1 MSLTINC
8 GSMIQVV
15 NSCEI
20 AKVVSLSKN
29 GWLKACTKAGKQ
41 FSVRNSPKTVKLFV
55 EPKTVK
61 LFVEPNYLSLLPD
74 DVIRVIY
81 YWKDVYETFD
91 IMYDATVRAE
101 ARLEHEQIKRRKANL
116 DAKHA
121 FCNKLSGRKPTVD
134 DLLQLSNG
142 VKLDEFVKA
151 TLEAT
156 RQYIYDFEIAETKHE
171 EAKAKVV

>member
-15 NSCEI
+15 NTSEI

-41 FSVRNSPKTVKLFV
+41 FSVRNS
-55 EPKTVK
+55 PKTVK

-91 IMYDATVRAE
+91 IMYDATVRVE

>member
-1 MSLTINC
+1 
-8 GSMIQVV
+8 MIQVV
-15 NSCEI
+15 NTSEI

-41 FSVRNSPKTVKLFV
+41 FSVRNS
-55 EPKTVK
+55 PKTVK

-91 IMYDATVRAE
+91 IMYDATVRVE

>member
-15 NSCEI
+15 NTSEI

-41 FSVRNSPKTVKLFV
+41 FSVRNS
-55 EPKTVK
+55 PKTVK

>member
-15 NSCEI
+15 NTSEI

-41 FSVRNSPKTVKLFV
+41 FSVRNS
-55 EPKTVK
+55 PKTVK

-91 IMYDATVRAE
+91 IMYDATVRVE

-142 VKLDEFVKA
+142 VKLDEYVKA

>member
-15 NSCEI
+15 NTSEI

-55 EPKTVK
+55 EP
-61 LFVEPNYLSLLPD
+61 NYLSLLPD

-91 IMYDATVRAE
+91 IRYDATVRVE

>member
-41 FSVRNSPKTVKLFV
+41 FSVRNS
-55 EPKTVK
+55 PKTVK